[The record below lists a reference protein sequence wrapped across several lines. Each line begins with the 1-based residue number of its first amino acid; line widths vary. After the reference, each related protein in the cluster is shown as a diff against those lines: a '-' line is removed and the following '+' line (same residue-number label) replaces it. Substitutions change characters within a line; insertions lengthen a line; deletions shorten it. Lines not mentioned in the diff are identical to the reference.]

1 MLGTGA
7 IARVVLA
14 LIAAAGIAGHAGA
27 QIEEP
32 ASLDGVHGED
42 GSFTPISGNV
52 TVFPVVDNAESCV
65 YDAGRGL
72 VLALNRAKQPREA
85 LDDAYVSMLR
95 ADGTV
100 ETARWDADGLVMNQP
115 YGSAIAG
122 GLLYVADRDG
132 GTSKDNPSRA
142 VLRVFDLATG
152 APVREVA
159 VDSPG
164 LNDIAVGPDGTV
176 YATQTSLGR
185 GKNEKPDPANWKVFA
200 IAPDDTVSVLIE
212 GAPLAMP
219 NGIEVDGDGNLVVVN
234 TGDAAVVTFSP
245 DGAVM
250 KTEEAAQAGN
260 DGLVLMP
267 DGTKYVGSIREGG
280 ISRIAPDGTAELIA
294 TGIPGAASMCLDA
307 GANALVVPL
316 GMNNAVAVVPLD

>member
-1 MLGTGA
+1 MRASSGA
-7 IARVVLA
+7 IATLVAAV
-14 LIAAAGIAGHAGA
+14 IAATAAAA
-27 QIEEP
+27 QDDGP
-32 ASLDGVHGED
+32 AALDGVRGED
-42 GSFTPISGNV
+42 GSFTPISENV
-52 TVFPVVDNAESCV
+52 KVFPIVDNAESCV
-65 YDAGRGL
+65 YDADRGL
-72 VLALNRAKQPREA
+72 VLALNRAQQPREA

-100 ETARWDADGLVMNQP
+100 ETARWEADGLVMNQP

-132 GTSKDNPSRA
+132 GTSKDDPSRA

-152 APVREVA
+152 TRTREVA

-176 YATQTSLGR
+176 YATQTNLGR
-185 GKNEKPDPANWKVFA
+185 GKKEKPDPENWKVFA
-200 IAPDDTVSVLIE
+200 IAPDDTVTVLVE
-212 GAPLAMP
+212 GEPLMMP
-219 NGIEVDGDGNLVVVN
+219 NGIEVDGSGNIVVVN

-245 DGAVM
+245 EGAAL
-250 KTEEAAQAGN
+250 KTEEAAQPGN
-260 DGLVLMP
+260 DGLVLMG
-267 DGTKYVGSIREGG
+267 DGTKYVGSIRQGG

-294 TGIPGAASMCLDA
+294 TGIPGAASMCYDA

-316 GMNNAVAVVPLD
+316 GMNNAIAVVPLG